1 MKLVERIFVALLILS
16 VMNLYLPK
24 ITFAEQ
30 HYVYAK
36 ASVTKHKP
44 EILTTPEEDIP
55 TIKVKKTSGW
65 TWVILLALIGGVAA
79 AAGAAGG
86 DDGDDGG
93 DGSGDG
99 GDSGDSGDVTVT
111 W

>member
-36 ASVTKHKP
+36 ADITKHKP
-44 EILTTPEEDIP
+44 EILSAPEEDIP
-55 TIKVKKTSGW
+55 TIKEKKTSGW
-65 TWVILLALIGGVAA
+65 TWVILAALIGGAA
-79 AAGAAGG
+79 AAASSGGG
-86 DDGDDGG
+86 DDG
-93 DGSGDG
+93 G
-99 GDSGDSGDVTVT
+99 GDSSGSDDSGDTGDYT
-111 W
+111 GIW

>member
-1 MKLVERIFVALLILS
+1 MKLVKRIFVALLILS

-36 ASVTKHKP
+36 AGVTKHKP
-44 EILTTPEEDIP
+44 EILSTPEEDIP
-55 TIKVKKTSGW
+55 TIKEKKTSGW
-65 TWVILLALIGGVAA
+65 TWVILLVLAGGVAA
-79 AAGAAGG
+79 ALAAQEEEEEEE
-86 DDGDDGG
+86 DGPPPEG
-93 DGSGDG
+93 
-99 GDSGDSGDVTVT
+99 GDVTVT